1 MARNYRSFRR
11 NKTSAFGFIR
21 IIVYSIGA
29 IVLIVLSITLAFWFE
44 KWIQEK
50 EDVQSLKNCL
60 QSLAEDLETDRA
72 RIASILHHDSSMLDS
87 LITLSDQLKL
97 APRERNPGRILILY
111 HVCMQSH
118 RFFTLKNTY
127 TYMLSNGKMDLA
139 QDPVLKKSII
149 NYYETADNLISY
161 INTNQLLF
169 YQTFNPFI
177 HSAGDLSAAY
187 YTGLESDVDS
197 PDNFDYSGFQLP
209 DPLLMNRLGI
219 RNWAPASTAMLTM
232 LNMLG
237 WRATLIKNEID
248 RYQDIL
254 IAATELQSE
263 IDTVFFTMNS
273 GAL

>member
-11 NKTSAFGFIR
+11 NKTPSFGFLR

-29 IVLIVLSITLAFWFE
+29 IVLIGLSITLAFWFE

-50 EDVQSLKNCL
+50 EDVNNLKSCL
-60 QSLAEDLETDRA
+60 QSLAEDLETDQA
-72 RIASILHHDSSMLDS
+72 RIATILHQNSLVLDS

-111 HVCMQSH
+111 HVCMQSP
-118 RFFTLKNTY
+118 RFSTLKNTY
-127 TYMLSNGKMDLA
+127 TYMLSNGKMDLVL
-139 QDPVLKKSII
+139 DPVLKKSII
-149 NYYETADNLISY
+149 HYYETADKLISY

-177 HSAGDLSAAY
+177 HSAGDLSAVY
-187 YTGLESDVDS
+187 YTRLQPDVDS
-197 PDNFDYSGFQLP
+197 PDDLDYSGFQLP

-219 RNWAPASTAMLTM
+219 RNWAPASAAMLTM

-237 WRATLIKNEID
+237 WRATLIKKEID

-254 IAATELQSE
+254 TAATELKSE
-263 IDTVFFTMNS
+263 IETVFITINS
-273 GAL
+273 WAR